1 MIEMKQSLFLPD
13 ALAIGIPEIDDDHAA
28 LVEKV
33 NEGITLWNSG
43 ERNSAQ
49 FDKMF
54 STFIEMTT
62 EHFHEEEQIM
72 KEHDYYALDAHII
85 EHQHILKLL
94 DHMENQKNL
103 FAIDDL
109 VFCFRQIMRDIGL
122 SDLHFANFANQDD
135 ISHLKQE
142 QI

>member
-13 ALAIGIPEIDDDHAA
+13 ALAIGIPEIDEDHAA

-33 NEGITLWNSG
+33 NEGITLWNIG

-49 FDKMF
+49 FNTMF

-62 EHFHEEEQIM
+62 EHFIEEEQIM
-72 KEHDYYALDAHII
+72 KDHDYYALEAHKI

-122 SDLHFANFANQDD
+122 SDLHFATFA
-135 ISHLKQE
+135 SHGEPPQLKTE
-142 QI
+142 HS